1 MLSVPDITRTPDI
14 TIKWKGWT
22 DADSKMYRYSMEV
35 FQMTRATNGELEI
48 HPDRD
53 LDPLINRPVLHDG
66 NRLYAEQYTL
76 PSPGMYSIILE
87 VADRANNTKYV
98 RRLCL
103 YDPNPEITLDPDPD
117 HDLFVSSANPDSGY
131 AYQNKRKDPVV
142 VTWDQHFKNVF
153 QVENNPVRAYGPELE
168 NNVKQIP
175 QDTELEDHEG
185 DRTIDA
191 IPNIDGIANF
201 QVAYVKDHSG
211 GSDQPEPPS
220 SSQWTD
226 LYLNTTYIVPV
237 PDKELVA
244 ADTVTIWVKAT
255 DATGIEKVARTKV
268 SFDFTPPELNQEDLA
283 SGFRMNTAV
292 EGMDFSST
300 FNLQVF
306 DWESGIDFIQWTFT
320 RRNGD
325 VVYKT
330 KEPGKTVQVKSRT
343 KDSVTITWD
352 YPPSCFERTGFWV
365 IVNGQRHAVHMDARE
380 YVISGLEPGQSYT
393 IYMVTDF
400 IGGEQSDQQAIVCA
414 TEDDDGLGD
423 FAIAGITIGL
433 LILLALIVLI
443 VVFVLYRRRVILQ
456 EPGPVNK
463 QLSRMSHAFDNARRF
478 TMKRSNP
485 EGGFSNNAY
494 MLGEDAVYPDGHM
507 ALNTHRNWQLADSD
521 LTFQDHVAE
530 GKSAK
535 IYKATWRHDG
545 LSDIVAA
552 KMLKPGFS
560 KEDAQKMMAKINFFA
575 TAFGNHDN
583 VIRFLGAVTNNTSRG
598 PVLVMEYCECG
609 QMDEWLASRRNNV
622 DEQTMQNMF
631 RFSLGVAKGMEYLAS
646 KGITH
651 GRLAARNVL
660 LTFVLDAKVAGFG
673 PQHKEGAEH
682 NMVGSYPERVCYGP
696 DGEAV
701 ATQPRFTHFT
711 DGSSRQMGL
720 HRKCWKDEPPTEKS
734 DVWSVCHYDLMK
746 ECWHHNQSQR
756 PTFKTV
762 RARLE
767 NFSPDK
773 RQSVDSY
780 YETTSFSERQI
791 GHL

>member
-1 MLSVPDITRTPDI
+1 AVSTKQSGCRPTYNRNAAAADGQRHRLVIGTAVRNGGTCIRPNKCECPKQNPGRRCGGVTCSHLTPCFPGMCLEDDGCDCSSGFSSATPLVKQNYCLRIEDNSDVRIYQMRVRMANYERDMDMYDIVLDSSNSSTSDSFWTNRKDFNRLEANCSSQYLVPDVPPEPDYIQNYGFGIVEAKVQVWLQKLPPAGQTDRPSPSLNKTISCNRVVNDTLPEEDIFQCEVIDQNFDRLIEHGDFLKITYVTGGGGFRDVVNENTGTRHSLQTYTQVTRDLSVEFRFDFRAPSHCGENSSCTGDETMLSVPDITRTPDI

-98 RRLCL
+98 RRL
-103 YDPNPEITLDPDPD
+103 
-117 HDLFVSSANPDSGY
+117 SNPDSGY

-153 QVENNPVRAYGPELE
+153 QVENNLLGRVRAYGPELE

-330 KEPGKTVQVKSRT
+330 KEPGKTVQKDNLHMLNGSGQYYPPQNIQVKSRT

-393 IYMVTDF
+393 IYMVTGF

-423 FAIAGITIGL
+423 FAIAGITIGKKSSYNT
-433 LILLALIVLI
+433 IK
-443 VVFVLYRRRVILQ
+443 
-456 EPGPVNK
+456 NK
-463 QLSRMSHAFDNARRF
+463 D
-478 TMKRSNP
+478 
-485 EGGFSNNAY
+485 
-494 MLGEDAVYPDGHM
+494 
-507 ALNTHRNWQLADSD
+507 
-521 LTFQDHVAE
+521 
-530 GKSAK
+530 
-535 IYKATWRHDG
+535 
-545 LSDIVAA
+545 
-552 KMLKPGFS
+552 
-560 KEDAQKMMAKINFFA
+560 
-575 TAFGNHDN
+575 
-583 VIRFLGAVTNNTSRG
+583 
-598 PVLVMEYCECG
+598 
-609 QMDEWLASRRNNV
+609 
-622 DEQTMQNMF
+622 
-631 RFSLGVAKGMEYLAS
+631 
-646 KGITH
+646 
-651 GRLAARNVL
+651 
-660 LTFVLDAKVAGFG
+660 
-673 PQHKEGAEH
+673 
-682 NMVGSYPERVCYGP
+682 
-696 DGEAV
+696 
-701 ATQPRFTHFT
+701 
-711 DGSSRQMGL
+711 
-720 HRKCWKDEPPTEKS
+720 
-734 DVWSVCHYDLMK
+734 
-746 ECWHHNQSQR
+746 
-756 PTFKTV
+756 
-762 RARLE
+762 
-767 NFSPDK
+767 
-773 RQSVDSY
+773 
-780 YETTSFSERQI
+780 
-791 GHL
+791 